1 MLKLRHIG
9 IVVRDLEKSVVFYKD
24 LFELTLF
31 KEMIEEG
38 EYVEKLVGLEKASIH
53 WAKLE
58 AQDGTLIELLEYKNS
73 EFTQKDNYLANRLG
87 CSHIAISVANIDT
100 IYEKLQ
106 KYNCKCNSEPLKSPD
121 GKVKAMYAHD
131 IDGTILE
138 IVEEIG

>member
-9 IVVRDLEKSVVFYKD
+9 IVVRDLQKSVVFYED

-31 KEMIEEG
+31 KEMLEEG
-38 EYVEKLVGLEKASIH
+38 EYVQKLVGLENASIH

-58 AQDGTLIELLEYKNS
+58 AKDGTLIELLEYKNS
-73 EFTQKDNYLANRLG
+73 EFTQKDNYVANRLG
-87 CSHIAISVANIDT
+87 CSHIAISVSDIDT

-106 KYNCKCNSEPLKSPD
+106 KYNCKCNSKPLKSPD
-121 GKVKAMYAHD
+121 GKVRVMYAHD
-131 IDGTILE
+131 IDGAILE